1 MNYVNTFV
9 FVLFIS
15 FNLKSQYSWE
25 HSIAEPLVQEA
36 IHSLYNFDF
45 DRAKVL
51 LDSAVAIDFT
61 HPLPPFLLIST
72 NWLNTQINFGYDSS
86 YTILN
91 NGVDKTIPVYL
102 NLLEVTLTRG

>member
-1 MNYVNTFV
+1 MNYFNTFV

-45 DRAKVL
+45 DNKSIYLRL
-51 LDSAVAIDFT
+51 LKKDGF
-61 HPLPPFLLIST
+61 
-72 NWLNTQINFGYDSS
+72 QILV
-86 YTILN
+86 IL
-91 NGVDKTIPVYL
+91 
-102 NLLEVTLTRG
+102 